1 MANRLPVLAM
11 LVACVIV
18 PIGLGVAV
26 AAPSASPSASASA
39 SSAVELPD
47 PATLPPLPTL
57 EPIRPV
63 ESDAASDKELESL
76 LSQLVSEKEDIRDHA
91 RAAIKDV
98 PPTLVGAIHAR
109 IEEIRGAIDRTA
121 APLLL
126 EQARKVA
133 KQKRKAMAADP
144 SPKDDPAPDGKTPKK
159 RKKGKKGK
167 DDDGPKEKP
176 PEVADEDG
184 DLNDWLPIVLDQ
196 GKTEKEAWK
205 HLVELLA
212 MERMLTAIGTTPAVR
227 ELLALRAGFG
237 KMLELDI
244 KRQVMVLGD
253 KAVAAL
259 IEARKH
265 DASVVRT
272 LAEDLLDKLGRSLP
286 GAAVASED
294 PDILSDVLRAFGR
307 VRDVDAVHV
316 ALSFANSDRRK
327 IRDAA
332 REAIVGIGDAG
343 KWQLREAYQDLTG
356 EKPEPKTPWETLAKQ
371 IFGIY
376 DRARLAAF
384 SKLVSDGMTAQKDGK
399 DAEAVVAFDRILA
412 EDPLFQDRASMAPSY
427 VKTALALPPEKN
439 EERLAMLRKA
449 QRLDPGGKDDKHI
462 ESLIALTEAKLL
474 IDDRRPDKFL
484 LERAVELDPTN
495 QEAKDLLASFETKA
509 IEQKQSDKKRFFV
522 AGGIFAAMIVGMLV
536 VGLVGRKKKK
546 PDGAPKAAGNPAAP
560 PGPVTA
566 GVPGAVT
573 SGADGPSFPA
583 PTGDAVQPVAA
594 APAPTEREPRA

>member
-1 MANRLPVLAM
+1 MARLPVLAM
-11 LVACVIV
+11 LLVCAALPVGLTVAHAA
-18 PIGLGVAV
+18 PAGPA
-26 AAPSASPSASASA
+26 AAPSGSAAA
-39 SSAVELPD
+39 PVDLPD
-47 PATLPPLPTL
+47 PASLPPLPTL
-57 EPIRPV
+57 EPIHPP
-63 ESDAASDKELESL
+63 ETDPAAEKELETL
-76 LSQLVSEKEDIRDHA
+76 LSQIVSEKQDIRDHA
-91 RAAIKDV
+91 RASIKDV
-98 PPTLVGAIHAR
+98 PATLVGAIHAR

-121 APLLL
+121 APLIL
-126 EQARKVA
+126 EQARKA
-133 KQKRKAMAADP
+133 ARQKRKTLAAEP
-144 SPKDDPAPDGKTPKK
+144 AKDDKSPDPAKPQKK
-159 RKKGKKGK
+159 KKKKKGK
-167 DDDGPKEKP
+167 DDDQPKEKP
-176 PEVADEDG
+176 PEIADEDG

-196 GKTEKEAWK
+196 PKPEKDAWK

-227 ELLALRAGFG
+227 ELLSLRSSFG

-244 KRQVMVLGD
+244 KRQIMVLGD
-253 KAVAAL
+253 KAVAGL
-259 IEARKH
+259 IESRKH
-265 DASVVRT
+265 DAGVVRT

-294 PDILSDVLRAFGR
+294 PDILSDILRAFGR

-327 IRDAA
+327 IREAA

-384 SKLVSDGMTAQKDGK
+384 AKLVSDGMAAQKEGK
-399 DAEAVVAFDRILA
+399 HADAVVAFDRILA
-412 EDPLFQDRASMAPSY
+412 EDPLFEGRASMAPSFL
-427 VKTALALPPEKN
+427 KTALALPPEKD

-449 QRLDPGGKDDKHI
+449 QRLDPGGADDKKI

-474 IDDRRPDKFL
+474 IHDRRPDRFL

-509 IEQKQSDKKRFFV
+509 IEQKQSDKKRFIT
-522 AGGIFAAMIVGMLV
+522 AGAIFGGMIVGVLLV
-536 VGLVGRKKKK
+536 GFVGRKKKK
-546 PDGAPKAAGNPAAP
+546 PEPPKPPASAKPVDPKP
-560 PGPVTA
+560 P
-566 GVPGAVT
+566 
-573 SGADGPSFPA
+573 ADPKPDPMA
-583 PTGDAVQPVAA
+583 ETAA
-594 APAPTEREPRA
+594 AFPPASAEPPPPIDPS